1 MAQFI
6 NPWKMGL
13 LGGLAQWASTME
25 KYNLL
30 HEQEAA
36 RERQYQIKYGA
47 MSDVKQLQAKNNLL
61 LKQLQL
67 ESQQRTYNKVTQNPD
82 GSYSQQTMRRAY
94 NPDSGAFEDHAIGDP
109 TPWKSASQ
117 LQDEREKAM
126 ESRMVATQQAIADR
140 MAGTQ
145 RATDARQA
153 AREDAIAAR
162 TNSREDARDAAAEK
176 KDRAIKLGQ
185 AEQQTNA
192 DMKAWRAMS
201 PQEKMDEM
209 HAAGVPVTADT
220 VDDSTAMNH
229 YRAKMLAQHKRELG
243 IGDENKP
250 VTQPAGS
257 ASAPAGAPQPGDDS
271 FMGPPDIRKGADGK
285 QYLIKGTDP
294 NTGKVNAVPLA
305 MDDMPDDSAIAA
317 TEGDNEE
324 AESQPD
330 DEQAEQGAPLL
341 AGADEGDQDVFSPQ
355 AMDAEDDQADEED
368 AAAANGLMSGA
379 A

>member
-6 NPWKMGL
+6 NPYKMGL
-13 LGGLAQWASTME
+13 LGGLASWASTME
-25 KYNLL
+25 KFNLL

-47 MSDVKQLQAKNNLL
+47 MSDVKTLQAKNNLL

-82 GSYSQQTMRRAY
+82 GSYSQQAMRRVY

-109 TPWKSASQ
+109 TPWKSPSQ

-126 ESRMVATQQAIADR
+126 GDRMTATQKAIGDRQATTLQGIADR
-140 MAGTQ
+140 AAAHEKAVGDRTDQ
-145 RATDARQA
+145 REA
-153 AREDAIAAR
+153 ARDTA
-162 TNSREDARDAAAEK
+162 NDK

-209 HAAGVPVTADT
+209 RAAGVPVTADT
-220 VDDSTAMNH
+220 VDDPTAMNR
-229 YRAKMLAQHKRELG
+229 YRMKVLAQHKNELG
-243 IGDENKP
+243 IGDE
-250 VTQPAGS
+250 PAKAAAG
-257 ASAPAGAPQPGDDS
+257 APAQGAAPQPGDAD
-271 FMGPPDIRKGADGK
+271 FNGPPDIRKGADGK

-317 TEGDNEE
+317 TGGDNE
-324 AESQPD
+324 AGESQPD

-341 AGADEGDQDVFSPQ
+341 AGADEGEQDVFSPQ
-355 AMDAEDDQADEED
+355 SMDAEDDQADEED
-368 AAAANGLMSGA
+368 AATASGLMSGA